1 MVSLRRKAMKLW
13 TEKVKDVQGRV
24 CAVCGL
30 ANGSSNNKL
39 NKKTGKM
46 GISYLNAHHIEDRS
60 NYALRW
66 DLLNGIALCPSCH
79 EFGKNSAHR
88 APVWFVDWISDNRPK
103 VLKHIRQFR
112 ASRPQTADGYSRND
126 LMTIIANLSM
136 SVTAEE
142 LDILS
147 LNKPVM

>member
-46 GISYLNAHHIEDRS
+46 AMHYRCAVCTEQFVAADVQVDHIEPAVDPIKGWQGFDVFIDRMFCEKE
-60 NYALRW
+60 
-66 DLLNGIALCPSCH
+66 GFQVLCKPCH
-79 EFGKNSAHR
+79 KT
-88 APVWFVDWISDNRPK
+88 K
-103 VLKHIRQFR
+103 
-112 ASRPQTADGYSRND
+112 T
-126 LMTIIANLSM
+126 T
-136 SVTAEE
+136 EE
-142 LDILS
+142 R
-147 LNKPVM
+147 KARKK